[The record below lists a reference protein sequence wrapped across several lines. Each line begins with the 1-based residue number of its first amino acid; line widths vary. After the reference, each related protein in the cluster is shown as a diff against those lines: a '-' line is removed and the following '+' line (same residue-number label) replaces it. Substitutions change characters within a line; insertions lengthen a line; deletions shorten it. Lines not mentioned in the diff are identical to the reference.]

1 MFIAYCSP
9 ANTAFVDSLLL
20 AKPTAHD
27 ASLLS
32 IILSE
37 KVYNVRGSVMLEK
50 R

>member
-9 ANTAFVDSLLL
+9 ANTAFVDFLLL
-20 AKPTAHD
+20 AKLTAYD